1 MYLSRTQIE
10 EIAVAVMKDFNDFF
24 FNEKTGRKK
33 EDLQGTPIDQLA
45 KDYLGLS
52 VSFAHLSSDGN
63 LCGLTAY
70 ADTEFVLE
78 ENGQSKTI
86 FLKQNQVILDMSF
99 IAPGQVRNLCGKRR
113 FTLAHE
119 CAHQILYQMQSEEVK
134 ASCRKKYAA
143 HTAYSLR
150 DLKTKEDWN
159 EWQANVLGA
168 AILMPQDQ
176 IDLAMWYFAVS
187 NKLKNYGGYFNY
199 KDHSVL
205 KMICQAFG
213 VSKSAAIIRLKELDY
228 MEEHAYSDFCDPL
241 EVWNEE

>member
-1 MYLSRTQIE
+1 MYLLRTQIE

-24 FNEKTGRKK
+24 FNEQTGRKK
-33 EDLQGTPIDQLA
+33 GDLQGTPIDQFA

-99 IAPGQVRNLCGKRR
+99 ITPGQVRNLCGKRR

-119 CAHQILYQMQSEEVK
+119 CAHQILYQMQSEDGK
-134 ASCRKKYAA
+134 TSCRKKYAA

-168 AILMPQDQ
+168 AILMPQEQ
-176 IDLAMWYFAVS
+176 IDRSCRSSAPVPSHQTRGRAPS
-187 NKLKNYGGYFNY
+187 
-199 KDHSVL
+199 SPR
-205 KMICQAFG
+205 CR
-213 VSKSAAIIRLKELDY
+213 KSAHGWAGNTSYRY
-228 MEEHAYSDFCDPL
+228 GPWRFRRTHRWTVPG
-241 EVWNEE
+241 

>member
-24 FNEKTGRKK
+24 FGEKTGRKK

-99 IAPGQVRNLCGKRR
+99 ITPGQVRNLCGKRR

-176 IDLAMWYFAVS
+176 IDLAMWYFSAS
-187 NKLKNYGGYFNY
+187 NKLKNYGGYFDY
-199 KDHSVL
+199 KDHMVL
-205 KMICQAFG
+205 KTICQAFG

-228 MEEHAYSDFCDPL
+228 MEEHAYSDFRDPL